1 MPTKDSTLVNA
12 FLSEFVKQLAA
23 KHAKDIDF
31 ILLFG
36 SAARGEF
43 RAGISDVDMI
53 IQLKSDATIAKVE
66 KYAEQ
71 IFWKLDKRH
80 GTQLYK
86 VCSTSRGDLFAGLEQ
101 KVKLYKPFEVLGPND
116 IKWKEGKITSPG
128 LGIFAA
134 IAPIYQFA
142 KKVKREGRI
151 LYGRNILE
159 EIEVKEDIIDKIKA
173 VLIPFFLSIFAFPI
187 SILFPNKGLKYSI
200 KAVLYGIDNQLAVL
214 ETNYAKKLFLN
225 LKILRAEL
233 GEYYSV
239 RLAKEALYAKKN
251 FERMKSEWSYVDKVA
266 FCFQAPIYI
275 TYNNILSFIGFFKSI
290 LSR

>member
-1 MPTKDSTLVNA
+1 MSKKDTVLVNT
-12 FLSEFVKQLAA
+12 FLSEFVRLLTA
-23 KHAKDIDF
+23 KYASDIDF

-53 IQLKSDATIAKVE
+53 IQVKRNAAMSKVE
-66 KYAEQ
+66 KYAEN
-71 IFWKLDKRH
+71 IFWKLDKKH

-86 VCSTSRGDLFAGLEQ
+86 VCSTSRDDLFAGLEQ

-116 IKWKEGKITSPG
+116 IKWSEGKISSPG
-128 LGIFAA
+128 LGVFAA

-142 KKVKREGRI
+142 KKIKREGKV

-173 VLIPFFLSIFAFPI
+173 VLIPFLLSLFAFPV
-187 SILFPNKGLKYSI
+187 SIFFPNKGLKYSI
-200 KAVLYGIDNQLAVL
+200 KAVLYGIDNQMAVL
-214 ETNYAKKLFLN
+214 EAAYAKRVYLN
-225 LKILRAEL
+225 IKILRAQL
-233 GEYYSV
+233 GDYYSV
-239 RLAKEALYAKKN
+239 RLAKEAMHAKKN
-251 FERMKSEWSYVDKVA
+251 FERIKSEWSYIDKVS

-275 TYNNILSFIGFFKSI
+275 TYNNILSFIGFFKNM